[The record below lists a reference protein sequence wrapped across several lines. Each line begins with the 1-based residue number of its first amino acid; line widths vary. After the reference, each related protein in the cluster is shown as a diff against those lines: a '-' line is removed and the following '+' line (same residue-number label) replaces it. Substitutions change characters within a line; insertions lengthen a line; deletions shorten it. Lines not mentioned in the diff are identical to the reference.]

1 MALAVMGSVQCQM
14 LQHKQRAQPSSYE
27 VELQAIEDYRRFAA
41 LTIQR
46 FYRGWIVRLHRSRQV
61 CSSWGATTLGI
72 QDSRQRRLTPFV
84 MTLQEAAL
92 REQQQATAAQNTA
105 ASRTY
110 KAARAI
116 QDSWRSYRNRRI
128 FRFYRDLIKFRWAR
142 GNSVEG

>member
-1 MALAVMGSVQCQM
+1 MGSVQCPT

-61 CSSWGATTLGI
+61 CSSWGAIALGF
-72 QDSRQRRLTPFV
+72 QDSKQQRLTPIV
-84 MTLQEAAL
+84 IILQEAAL

-110 KAARAI
+110 KAARTI
-116 QDSWRSYRNRRI
+116 QDCWRSYRNRRI
-128 FRFYRDLIKFRWAR
+128 FRFYRDLIKFRCATN
-142 GNSVEG
+142 NSA